1 MLAVERV
8 RVMNIFQSL
17 FHSLLS
23 LPGLVGFAPLDS
35 SVTSFMPLDVE
46 AASAIFTHPAIF
58 WVFPFLATAGSMM
71 GAAMTFWIGRK
82 VGEKGLE
89 RWITPVVLE
98 RAKSAIKNKG
108 AIALALPALLPP
120 PFPLTPFVLAC
131 GALSVSTTPF
141 FIALAGLRMLRFSII
156 AAVAWCYGTS
166 ILALFQT

>member
-1 MLAVERV
+1 
-8 RVMNIFQSL
+8 MNIFQSL
-17 FHSLLS
+17 FHSLLCV
-23 LPGLVGFAPLDS
+23 PGLVGFAPLDS
-35 SVTSFMPLDVE
+35 SVTSFMPLDVD
-46 AASAIFTHPAIF
+46 AASAIFTQHSVIF

-82 VGEKGLE
+82 VGVKGLE
-89 RWITPVVLE
+89 RWISPVVLE

-156 AAVAWCYGTS
+156 AAVAWRYGTS